1 MKSIIYV
8 GMDVHKASFT
18 LSCFSVATQE
28 TFATVKTEPTAKAI
42 KQYLDGVR
50 LAHSEECELE
60 ESTSGWSMSTR
71 RMQTSPRQ
79 RSQENSHAS
88 SGA

>member
-28 TFATVKTEPTAKAI
+28 TFATAKIEPTATAI
-42 KQYLDGVR
+42 EKYLDVVR
-50 LAHSEECELE
+50 LTRSEECEFVCGYEAGCLGY
-60 ESTSGWSMSTR
+60 TLY
-71 RMQTSPRQ
+71 
-79 RSQENSHAS
+79 H
-88 SGA
+88 